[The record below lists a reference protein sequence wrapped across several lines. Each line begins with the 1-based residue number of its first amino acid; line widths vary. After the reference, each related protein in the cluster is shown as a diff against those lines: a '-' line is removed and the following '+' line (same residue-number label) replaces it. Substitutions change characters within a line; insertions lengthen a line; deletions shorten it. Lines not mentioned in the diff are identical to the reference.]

1 MSRKEGDKA
10 YATYVHYQAF
20 SSDMPI
26 HQINQTNWYLKFE
39 DNLPAFF
46 IKADDVFRQ
55 MPPLAF
61 FATAERS
68 TIYDFTGWQE
78 QTETYFKLTIEEI
91 KCLTDIE
98 RLKNLPSIE
107 QLATT
112 SNTLVKLETLL

>member
-26 HQINQTNWYLKFE
+26 HRINQTNWYLKFE

-68 TIYDFTGWQE
+68 TIYDFTGWKE
-78 QTETYFKLTIEEI
+78 QTETYFKSTIEEI

-98 RLKNLPSIE
+98 RLKNLPSIPPLE
-107 QLATT
+107 KT
-112 SNTLVKLETLL
+112 SSTSGN

>member
-26 HQINQTNWYLKFE
+26 HRINQTNWYLKFE

-55 MPPLAF
+55 MPPMAF
-61 FATAERS
+61 FTTAERS
-68 TIYDFTGWQE
+68 TLFDFTGWKE
-78 QTETYFKLTIEEI
+78 QTETYFKSTIEDI
-91 KCLTDIE
+91 KCQTDKE
-98 RLKNLPSIE
+98 HLKNLPSMPPLE
-107 QLATT
+107 VT
-112 SNTLVKLETLL
+112 SNTSGK

>member
-26 HQINQTNWYLKFE
+26 HRINQTNWYLKFE

-61 FATAERS
+61 FTTAERS
-68 TIYDFTGWQE
+68 TIFDFTGWKE
-78 QTETYFKLTIEEI
+78 QAENYFNLTIEEI
-91 KCLTDIE
+91 LCQTDIE
-98 RLKNLPSIE
+98 QPKSLSSTKQLE
-107 QLATT
+107 QT
-112 SNTLVKLETLL
+112 SSFYEKKEN